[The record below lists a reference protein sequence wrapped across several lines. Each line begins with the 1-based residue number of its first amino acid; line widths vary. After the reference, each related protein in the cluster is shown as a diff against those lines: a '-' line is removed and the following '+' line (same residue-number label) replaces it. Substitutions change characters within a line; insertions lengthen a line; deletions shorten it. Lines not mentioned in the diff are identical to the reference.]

1 MYSFYTIIYLVLS
14 YTLRIFYP
22 KHCVFKKKKKKKKKK
37 KRLKEGTIYVSN
49 HAASFMDPLVIARF
63 GGHVVFFM
71 TRSDVFTKITKP
83 FLVSAHM
90 LPIYRQQDGEDT
102 RKKNQ
107 EVFQSCSSLL
117 KNGRNLLI
125 FGEGFTD
132 DVFIRRLKPVKK
144 GAIRIGFKTLENIN
158 WSQNVKLA
166 AIGCNYEDPNELGSG
181 LLLSYSD
188 EICLNDY
195 REQYEE
201 NPNKVIN
208 KLTMH
213 IEKLMQ
219 EQITHIENKE
229 LAPFHENIMR
239 ITRKGM
245 NAFNSNRNISLLK
258 RWEYSKKLAHWMNEN
273 DIETSDSFNKT
284 KEQTE
289 SYFTLLKHL
298 KLEEQF
304 VFWKKEN
311 PNGSRLK
318 EMVYMS
324 ILFPFAII
332 GVIHCAIPYI
342 FVKRFVEKSFKRKV
356 FWASVKMIL
365 GTVVMGVINIPVIF
379 IFYYLIFSSWILAL
393 AYYMSIGLTGLAAY
407 LLVKNFKIFIIKGRV
422 NKTDLTEI
430 IQHREN
436 LEKVIQETV
445 PNF

>member
-22 KHCVFKKKKKKKKKK
+22 KHVVLKKKK

-63 GGHVVFFM
+63 GGHIVFFM

-83 FLVSAHM
+83 FLASARM
-90 LPIYRQQDGEDT
+90 LPIYRQQDGADT
-102 RKKNQ
+102 KKKNE
-107 EVFQSCSSLL
+107 EVFQRCSSLL

-132 DVFIRRLKPVKK
+132 DVFIRRLKPIKK
-144 GAIRIGFKTLENIN
+144 GAVRIGFKTLENIN
-158 WSQNVKLA
+158 WSQNINLA
-166 AIGCNYEDPNELGSG
+166 AIGCNYEDPNKLGSA

-195 REQYEE
+195 REQYED

-208 KLTMH
+208 ELTVY

-229 LAPFHENIMR
+229 LATFHENIMS

-258 RWEYSKKLAHWMNEN
+258 RWEYSKKLAHWMNEQN
-273 DIETSDSFNKT
+273 IETNDSFNKT
-284 KEQTE
+284 KEETK
-289 SYFTLLKHL
+289 SYFALLKDL

-304 VFWKKEN
+304 VFWKKET

-318 EMVYMS
+318 EMIYMS

-342 FVKRFVEKSFKRKV
+342 FVRRFVEKSFKRKV

-365 GTVVMGVINIPVIF
+365 GAVVIGITNIPAIF
-379 IFYYLIFSSWILAL
+379 IFYYLIFSSWILAF
-393 AYYMSIGLTGLAAY
+393 AYYLSIGISGLAAY
-407 LLVKNFKIFIIKGRV
+407 LLVKNFKIFFMKGRV

-430 IQHREN
+430 LQHREK
-436 LEKVIQETV
+436 LEKLIQETA
-445 PNF
+445 PNY